1 MVTISTSGSGSTTGE
16 GGYALG
22 TEANVTATPSAGYT
36 FSHWEGDGVT
46 DANASAEALASVT
59 PSPSQ

>member
-1 MVTISTSGSGSTTGE
+1 MVTISTSGSGSTTGA

-36 FSHWEGDGVT
+36 LSHWEGVR
-46 DANASAEALASVT
+46 LM
-59 PSPSQ
+59 PMPQRPR